1 MVALLLTGDKLC
13 NAVLAVQIYLNGVLR
28 SFAFDRAGEQVEQTF
43 DHRKFGML
51 SPKFGAFIGIYQFEA
66 GIVVFFGI

>member
-13 NAVLAVQIYLNGVLR
+13 NAALAIQIYLNGVLR

-51 SPKFGAFIGIYQFEA
+51 LPKFRAFIGIHQF
-66 GIVVFFGI
+66 GVCIVVFFGI